1 MPLLATSVPPGFEP
15 HSSIVAP
22 EVFEEMRTYM
32 NCVDPEERRRREI
45 KMRKTLDELS
55 RDPVAQRACL
65 RLEKAPVL
73 SIEGSRKVGHVF
85 DFRSAMEVGIPD
97 IVESS
102 VREVPLR
109 LRTQD
114 MGNVVSQSS
123 QEGSGAVG
131 FETEKIKEI
140 RGIAEC
146 SPNKKVR
153 RNMREHDGVEVNLTE
168 LERGGFN
175 IGCNTTRSVERD
187 NRSRGSGRSK
197 QSWSRRNQHKRQV
210 LEVVRRGWN
219 LNTEG
224 NRGTVSERIQSCRK
238 ELSKWK
244 QSSTSNSRRYSGA
257 IFPGSVSNLW
267 MQKCRY
273 SIGRNDAESHLQD
286 EHKAQELRREFRL
299 PMDYVFQD
307 VSLIELFGSCLKFM
321 EASTFNQE
329 RRQAIPW
336 ILWTIWKNRNSL
348 LYAETQESPSLL
360 VQRTLEEA
368 ALWNELNKAESNGGQ
383 VQADMGMPKYWF
395 PPTQGMIKCNLHAS
409 WRSDKQ
415 FIGVAWITRNHRG
428 DVCMH
433 ARDALVPTSDKLA
446 AEMECLLWVLRSLRD
461 LRIEEAS
468 IGTESQKLIDAIK
481 TPARWPRYRC
491 LLRQIETVCL
501 EFTVIEFEVE
511 SRESNK
517 VARKIST
524 SVLRDG
530 RLRSYLALGGPAW
543 LHDLIQT
550 EVIGEL

>member
-1 MPLLATSVPPGFEP
+1 
-15 HSSIVAP
+15 
-22 EVFEEMRTYM
+22 
-32 NCVDPEERRRREI
+32 
-45 KMRKTLDELS
+45 
-55 RDPVAQRACL
+55 
-65 RLEKAPVL
+65 
-73 SIEGSRKVGHVF
+73 
-85 DFRSAMEVGIPD
+85 
-97 IVESS
+97 
-102 VREVPLR
+102 
-109 LRTQD
+109 
-114 MGNVVSQSS
+114 
-123 QEGSGAVG
+123 
-131 FETEKIKEI
+131 
-140 RGIAEC
+140 
-146 SPNKKVR
+146 
-153 RNMREHDGVEVNLTE
+153 
-168 LERGGFN
+168 
-175 IGCNTTRSVERD
+175 
-187 NRSRGSGRSK
+187 
-197 QSWSRRNQHKRQV
+197 
-210 LEVVRRGWN
+210 
-219 LNTEG
+219 
-224 NRGTVSERIQSCRK
+224 
-238 ELSKWK
+238 
-244 QSSTSNSRRYSGA
+244 
-257 IFPGSVSNLW
+257 
-267 MQKCRY
+267 
-273 SIGRNDAESHLQD
+273 
-286 EHKAQELRREFRL
+286 
-299 PMDYVFQD
+299 
-307 VSLIELFGSCLKFM
+307 M

-368 ALWNELNKAESNGGQ
+368 ALWNKLNKAESNGGQ

-468 IGTESQKLIDAIK
+468 IGTESQKLINAIK
-481 TPARWPRYRC
+481 TPAHWPRYRC